1 MSPVNRRIFHSVIAS
16 CFLVGVFI
24 LCFFSLRASARM
36 NGHPR
41 MSVGEKSG
49 GHAAKFQEQLVGK
62 ISGGSKF
69 EDLQASNGHVA
80 WVEQKAST
88 SKWIVYRDGQ
98 QVGGK
103 YDGVKYLE
111 FSPDGEHLA
120 FFGQRNSRW
129 LLVLDGQERSRSFA
143 DVTPLV
149 FEPHGP
155 SWAFSACAAEDTCTM
170 IVGGHTAVMPR
181 ETYDQVSPPQ
191 YSLDG
196 KHLGFLVQFN
206 GRWTAIVDGKA
217 IGPPMKGY
225 ACLGFSPDAAHFFV
239 CGTTNKAEL
248 TYPQW
253 TYFVDGAPG
262 PYFAQVSPITF
273 SSDDR
278 HYAYGGSRSQ
288 VAFNKDKTSGTIVLD
303 GKPGTEFQ
311 GRGLPGAWVTLLN
324 APIIAAEV
332 YSGGS
337 FISPVVLVPGHLIS
351 GSRVLSASLNGVS
364 DPVFDVHGNLAYAA
378 RRGKDDVVVFDGTK
392 SGLRFDDVVSDV
404 VFTDDALHSAYVALR
419 GREFVEVL
427 DDQPGKA
434 VPLDDS
440 PQRVQPR
447 KPDPTDLNATPGT
460 DEPLPPPIPK
470 ASIGWTELTP
480 HATHFAFEMVKGGI
494 RFDAG
499 KTLRAE
505 RTVVLDGQPEKEYNA
520 LGISVV
526 QFSKDEK
533 HYWYTVFDP
542 SGKQGLVVVDGHESK
557 PYSNLTGAQ
566 FDPAG
571 NGIIFFAR
579 SGKKLLRVT
588 LPLN

>member
-1 MSPVNRRIFHSVIAS
+1 MNRRIFHSLIVS
-16 CFLVGVFI
+16 WFMVGVSI
-24 LCFFSLRASARM
+24 LCFCPLRGSARM
-36 NGHPR
+36 TGDAT
-41 MSVGEKSG
+41 MSARRESSD
-49 GHAAKFQEQLVGK
+49 HAAEFQEQLVGK

-69 EDLQASNGHVA
+69 EDLQASNGHAA

-88 SKWIVYRDGQ
+88 SKWIVYRDGKEM
-98 QVGGK
+98 GGK

-120 FFGQRNSRW
+120 FFGQRNSLW

-149 FEPHGP
+149 FEPYGP
-155 SWAFSACAAEDTCTM
+155 SWAFSACAAENTCTM
-170 IVGGHTAVMPR
+170 IVGGHPADMPR
-181 ETYDQVSPPQ
+181 ETYDQISPPQ

-196 KHLGFLVQFN
+196 KHLGFVAQFD
-206 GRWTAIVDGKA
+206 GKWTAIVDGKA

-239 CGTTNKAEL
+239 CGTTSKAEL

-303 GKPGTEFQ
+303 GKPGPEFQ

-337 FISPVVLVPGHLIS
+337 FISPVVIVPGHLIS
-351 GSRVLSASLNGVS
+351 GSRVLSAGLNGVS

-378 RRGKDDVVVFDGTK
+378 RSGKNDVVVFEGAHA
-392 SGLRFDDVVSDV
+392 GPRFDDVVSDV

-427 DDQPGKA
+427 DNQPGKA

-440 PQRVQPR
+440 PQRSQPR
-447 KPDPTDLNATPGT
+447 KPDPTDLNATPGD
-460 DEPLPPPIPK
+460 DEPLPPPVPK

-480 HATHFAFEMVKGGI
+480 NATHFAFEMVKGGI
-494 RFDAG
+494 RFGAG
-499 KTLRAE
+499 NTLRAE
-505 RTVVLDGQPEKEYNA
+505 RTVVLDGQPGKKYNA
-520 LGISVV
+520 VGLSVL

-533 HYWYTVFDP
+533 HYWYKVSGA

-557 PYSNLTGAQ
+557 LYNDLTGPQ
-566 FDPAG
+566 FDPAS
-571 NGIIFFAR
+571 NGIVFFAR
-579 SGKKLLRVT
+579 DGKKILRIA
-588 LPLN
+588 LSLN

>member
-1 MSPVNRRIFHSVIAS
+1 MNRRIFHSLIVP
-16 CFLVGVFI
+16 FFMVGVCT
-24 LCFFSLRASARM
+24 LCLCPLRARARM
-36 NGHPR
+36 NGHAR
-41 MSVGEKSG
+41 TSAQQKSS
-49 GHAAKFQEQLVGK
+49 GHTEKFQEQSVGK

-69 EDLQASNGHVA
+69 EDLQASNGHAA

-88 SKWIVYRDGQ
+88 SKWIVYRDGKEM
-98 QVGGK
+98 GGK

-111 FSPDGEHLA
+111 FSADGEHLA
-120 FFGQRNSRW
+120 FFGQRDSLW
-129 LLVLDGQERSRSFA
+129 LLVLDGQERSPAFA
-143 DVTPLV
+143 DVMPLV

-155 SWAFSACAAEDTCTM
+155 SWAFSACAAENTCTM

-181 ETYDQVSPPQ
+181 ETYDQVSAPQ

-196 KHLGFLVQFN
+196 KHLGFLAQFH
-206 GRWTAIVDGKA
+206 GKWTAIVDGKA
-217 IGPPMKGY
+217 IGPQMKGY

-262 PYFAQVSPITF
+262 PYFAQISPITF

-288 VAFNKDKTSGTIVLD
+288 VAFNKDKTNGTIVLD
-303 GKPGTEFQ
+303 GKPGPEFQ
-311 GRGLPGAWVTLLN
+311 GHGLPGAWVTLLN

-392 SGLRFDDVVSDV
+392 SGPRFDDVVSDV

-419 GREFVEVL
+419 GQEFVEVL
-427 DDQPGKA
+427 DNQPGKA
-434 VPLDDS
+434 VPFEDS
-440 PQRVQPR
+440 TPHSHAR

-460 DEPLPPPIPK
+460 DEPVPPPIPK
-470 ASIGWTELTP
+470 AYIGWTELTP
-480 HATHFAFEMVKGGI
+480 HATHFAFEMVKGGM
-494 RFDAG
+494 RFNAG
-499 KTLRAE
+499 QTLRAE
-505 RTVVLDGQPEKEYNA
+505 RTVVLDGQPGKRYSA
-520 LGISVV
+520 FGVSVL

-533 HYWYTVFDP
+533 HYWYTVLGA
-542 SGKQGLVVVDGHESK
+542 SGKRGLVVVDGHESK
-557 PYSNLTGAQ
+557 PYSNLTGAE

-571 NGIIFFAR
+571 NGIVFFAR
-579 SGKKLLRVT
+579 SGKRFLRVT

>member
-1 MSPVNRRIFHSVIAS
+1 MSRRIFHSLIAA
-16 CFLVGVFI
+16 CFLFGVCV
-24 LCFFSLRASARM
+24 LCFCPLRASARM
-36 NGHPR
+36 NAHPR
-41 MSVGEKSG
+41 TSAGEKSR
-49 GHAAKFQEQLVGK
+49 GHAAKFQEQSAGK

-120 FFGQRNSRW
+120 FFGQRDSLW

-143 DVTPLV
+143 DVTPLA

-155 SWAFSACAAEDTCTM
+155 SWAFSACAAENTCTM

-181 ETYDQVSPPQ
+181 ETYDQVSLPQ

-196 KHLGFLVQFN
+196 KHLGFLVQLN
-206 GRWTAIVDGKA
+206 EKWTAIVDGKT

-225 ACLGFSPDAAHFFV
+225 SCLGFSPDAAHFFV

-248 TYPQW
+248 TYPKW

-262 PYFAQVSPITF
+262 PYFAQISPIAF
-273 SSDDR
+273 STDDR

-303 GKPGTEFQ
+303 GKPGPEFQ
-311 GRGLPGAWVTLLN
+311 GHGLPGAWVTLLN

-378 RRGKDDVVVFDGTK
+378 RSGKNDVVVFDGAQA
-392 SGLRFDDVVSDV
+392 GPRFDDVVSDV
-404 VFTDDALHSAYVALR
+404 VFTDDALHSVYVALR
-419 GREFVEVL
+419 GREFVGVL
-427 DDQPGKA
+427 DNQPGKGI
-434 VPLDDS
+434 PLDDS
-440 PQRVQPR
+440 PQHAQPR
-447 KPDPTDLNATPGT
+447 KPDPTDLNTIPGD
-460 DEPLPPPIPK
+460 DEPLPPPVPK

-480 HATHFAFEMVKGGI
+480 HATHFAFEMVKGGP
-494 RFDAG
+494 RFNAG
-499 KTLRAE
+499 NTLRAE
-505 RTVVLDGQPEKEYNA
+505 RTVVLDGQPGKKYNA
-520 LGISVV
+520 LGISVL
-526 QFSKDEK
+526 QFSKDER
-533 HYWYTVFDP
+533 HYWYTVVA
-542 SGKQGLVVVDGHESK
+542 SGKQGLVVVDGQESK
-557 PYSNLTGAQ
+557 LYDNLTEAQ
-566 FDPAG
+566 FDPVD
-571 NGIIFFAR
+571 NGIICFAR
-579 SGKKLLRVT
+579 NGKKILRIT